1 VTTALIVI
9 DPYNDFTSRR
19 GKGRPLVRK
28 VATEV
33 GLIRH
38 LHQAIDAA
46 RRSGIPVVYAPHHR
60 YRRGFQDPIRYPNP
74 SQYLSRLTHF
84 FADGRYG
91 GRFRA
96 ELAPAPGD
104 FVAIEHHV
112 SSGFAGTDLDAH
124 LRSIGVTDLM
134 VCGLLTNT
142 CVESTVRQ
150 AVDLDYRV
158 TVLADAVAAWSPE
171 DHRAA
176 LDGSF
181 LKVAHRVI
189 ATEKFISTTVGR

>member
-1 VTTALIVI
+1 MTTALIVI

-19 GKGRPLVRK
+19 GKGWPLVRN

-38 LHQAIDAA
+38 LQQAIDAA
-46 RRSGIPVVYAPHHR
+46 RRWGIPIVYAPHHR
-60 YRRGFQDPIRYPNP
+60 YRRGQDRVRFPNP

-84 FADGRYG
+84 FANGRYG
-91 GRFRA
+91 GRFRD

-104 FVAIEHHV
+104 FVATEHHV
-112 SSGFAGTDLDAH
+112 SSGFTGTDLDAY
-124 LRSIGVTDLM
+124 LRSIGATDLM

-142 CVESTVRQ
+142 CVESTVRH
-150 AVDLDYRV
+150 AVDLGYRV
-158 TVLADAVAAWSPE
+158 TVLSDAVASWSPA

-176 LDGSF
+176 LDGS
-181 LKVAHRVI
+181 LPKVAHGVI
-189 ATEKFISTTVGR
+189 ATEKFVTAVVAR